1 MQEITFSSEKTESQI
16 FHLISL
22 NSFTPKSKESS
33 KNFLCPICKCLIN
46 IPVSDKNGHLFC
58 QSCIINHIKNSNIC
72 PINSNEILKENE
84 ITQILTIN
92 KLYSNL
98 GIFCPNK
105 NCKWNGKIS
114 EIYNH
119 IFLECDYEK
128 IFCPNK
134 KNGCNYFNIRIE
146 VKNNHIKNCD
156 FREIKCKNN
165 CDEKLKI
172 IIRDE
177 EKHYKICPNE
187 IIKCPQ
193 KCGKEFM
200 RKFLDNHIKNECSK
214 TLFPC
219 KFNLFGCEIK
229 NLIGDLDKHLK
240 THLFEHINLLTKYM
254 KNINENFN
262 KKIKKLEELKSQIN
276 YKKSII
282 NKMITALTNSKKNK
296 KIGFTI
302 NLDSDDDDSEQ
313 NDNND
318 KIFISKSNNLL
329 KQKKFRNKDEDDSD
343 FHIFND
349 YDEEIHKEKDIENKR
364 KELIEYLTQTIPLP
378 I

>member
-1 MQEITFSSEKTESQI
+1 M
-16 FHLISL
+16 
-22 NSFTPKSKESS
+22 
-33 KNFLCPICKCLIN
+33 
-46 IPVSDKNGHLFC
+46 
-58 QSCIINHIKNSNIC
+58 
-72 PINSNEILKENE
+72 
-84 ITQILTIN
+84 
-92 KLYSNL
+92 
-98 GIFCPNK
+98 
-105 NCKWNGKIS
+105 
-114 EIYNH
+114 
-119 IFLECDYEK
+119 
-128 IFCPNK
+128 
-134 KNGCNYFNIRIE
+134 
-146 VKNNHIKNCD
+146 
-156 FREIKCKNN
+156 
-165 CDEKLKI
+165 
-172 IIRDE
+172 
-177 EKHYKICPNE
+177 
-187 IIKCPQ
+187 
-193 KCGKEFM
+193 
-200 RKFLDNHIKNECSK
+200 
-214 TLFPC
+214 FPC

-282 NKMITALTNSKKNK
+282 NKMITVLM
-296 KIGFTI
+296 I

>member
-1 MQEITFSSEKTESQI
+1 M
-16 FHLISL
+16 
-22 NSFTPKSKESS
+22 
-33 KNFLCPICKCLIN
+33 
-46 IPVSDKNGHLFC
+46 
-58 QSCIINHIKNSNIC
+58 
-72 PINSNEILKENE
+72 
-84 ITQILTIN
+84 
-92 KLYSNL
+92 
-98 GIFCPNK
+98 
-105 NCKWNGKIS
+105 
-114 EIYNH
+114 
-119 IFLECDYEK
+119 
-128 IFCPNK
+128 
-134 KNGCNYFNIRIE
+134 
-146 VKNNHIKNCD
+146 
-156 FREIKCKNN
+156 
-165 CDEKLKI
+165 KI

-193 KCGKEFM
+193 NCGQEFM

-262 KKIKKLEELKSQIN
+262 KKIKKLDELKSQIN

-296 KIGFTI
+296 KIGLTI
-302 NLDSDDDDSEQ
+302 NLDSDDDSEQ

-318 KIFISKSNNLL
+318 KIFINKSNNLL

-343 FHIFND
+343 FHIFNN
-349 YDEEIHKEKDIENKR
+349 YDEDIHKEKDIENKR
-364 KELIEYLTQTIPLP
+364 KELIEFLTQTIPLP